1 MYRNIYTLMSS
12 QESVVSAMDSAVLI
26 RSVWPLFKEA
36 KTEKILLFYMTEGS
50 LNHIDIT
57 AEGTAFQSDISLK
70 KVRDAL
76 TILAG
81 RDVILAHNHPFN
93 LPQPSKKDVEATGF
107 LGSLLALCGIRLTDH
122 LIVSPYGHFS
132 FRNNEIMESF
142 IPIRTAETVP
152 EATRTIHFRQITRN
166 DSVILPG
173 LMKQYGEL
181 LIGKRRIICAQS
193 FSGFS
198 LLNLMLDELH
208 GTKEENGCIYILSS
222 NDTYRSDYVRRTIN
236 PRSAFVFLPSTR
248 NLVLL
253 PHHKRREAPK
263 ISTGKSLINR
273 LKFHFPAPY
282 RAFHGT
288 KIMGQ

>member
-1 MYRNIYTLMSS
+1 MSS
-12 QESVVSAMDSAVLI
+12 QESVVSALESAVFI
-26 RSVWPLFKEA
+26 RSVWPLFKGA
-36 KTEKILLFYMTEGS
+36 KTEKILLFYMDEGS

-57 AEGTAFQSDISLK
+57 EEGTAFQSDISLK

-93 LPQPSKKDVEATGF
+93 LPQPSKKDIEATGF

-142 IPIRTAETVP
+142 IPIQTTETAA
-152 EATRTIHFRQITRN
+152 EATRTIHFRQIARN
-166 DSVILPG
+166 DSTILPG

-181 LIGKRRIICAQS
+181 LIGRRRIICARS
-193 FSGFS
+193 FSGLS
-198 LLNLMLDELH
+198 LLNLMLDEPH
-208 GTKEENGCIYILSS
+208 GTKDENGCIYIINSS
-222 NDTYRSDYVRRTIN
+222 NSRHADYVRRIIN
-236 PRSAFVFLPSTR
+236 PRAAFVFHPTTR
-248 NLVLL
+248 NLV
-253 PHHKRREAPK
+253 PIPQHKRREVPK
-263 ISTGKSLINR
+263 ISTGKSLINK
-273 LKFHFPAPY
+273 LKFYFPAPY

-288 KIMGQ
+288 NIMGH